1 MPPAIYIQYSE
12 IIQSALT
19 DAKLK
24 INKCHRNFMIEIFL
38 LYLSIP
44 GRINFLQLG
53 RYSLFGEQRFR
64 RHFETDFDFFSF
76 NTALSRPYMGR
87 CSAIAFDA
95 SFIHK
100 SGKQT
105 PGIGYF
111 WSGCAGKALRG
122 LEVLSFSLIDA
133 TSRLSFH
140 LKAVQTPPTNT
151 LRDENLTLPH
161 WYAAVIEKNRQ
172 AIISLTPY
180 LVADAFF
187 SKRSFVDKITEM
199 GLHLVCK
206 LRDDADLLYLS
217 NEPKTGKRGRPK
229 TYAGKIDPLNLDS
242 QYFHIVENDKGIQ
255 AKSAIVYSKS
265 LQRNIRVVVEEFCL
279 KGKIIYRLLFSTD
292 VLQDPMDIINIY
304 HTRFQ
309 IEFGF
314 RDAKQFAGLENAQAR
329 SANKL
334 DFHFNAALT
343 SVNIAKVL
351 QLSDENK
358 RELPFS
364 MRDCKVQ
371 FLNALLLLRFFTKFG
386 ISPNKPKNQKI
397 FKELLEFGSLAA

>member
-1 MPPAIYIQYSE
+1 MTPAIYFQYSE
-12 IIQSALT
+12 IVFRALT
-19 DAKLK
+19 NAKLK
-24 INKCHRNFMIEIFL
+24 INGCRRNFMMEIFL

-64 RHFETDFDFFSF
+64 RQFEKGFDFFSF
-76 NTALSRPYMGR
+76 NTALSCPYMGR
-87 CSAIAFDA
+87 CCAIAFDA

-100 SGKQT
+100 SGRQT
-105 PGIGYF
+105 SGIGYF
-111 WSGCAGKALRG
+111 WSGCAGKVLRG

-151 LRDENLTLPH
+151 LQDENLTLPH
-161 WYAAVIEKNRQ
+161 WYAAVIENNLQ
-172 AIISLTPY
+172 AIVSLTPY

-187 SKRSFVDKITEM
+187 SKKGFVDKIMKM

-206 LRDDADLLYLS
+206 LRDDAQLLYLS

-229 TYAGKIDPLNLDS
+229 TYTGKVDPLKLDS
-242 QYFHIVENDKGIQ
+242 HYFQDVENNKGIQ

-265 LQRNIRVVVEEFCL
+265 LQRNIRLVVEKFCL
-279 KGKIIYRLLFSTD
+279 KGKTIYRLLFSTD
-292 VLQDPMDIINIY
+292 LQQDPMDIIDIY

-314 RDAKQFAGLENAQAR
+314 RDAKQFAGLENSQTQ
-329 SANKL
+329 SGNKL
-334 DFHFNAALT
+334 DFHFNTALT
-343 SVNIAKVL
+343 TVNIAKIM

-364 MRDCKVQ
+364 MRDYKVQ
-371 FLNALLLLRFFTKFG
+371 FHNALILMRFFREFG

-397 FKELLEFGSLAA
+397 FKELLLFGTIAA